1 MVSVHE
7 RSGVALAVGATA
19 LVGGSVA
26 ASDLVSTYPVLGG
39 QGLRY
44 LAAALLL
51 LAWAR
56 VRRVALPLPT
66 AREWGWLAAL
76 GAVGM
81 AGCGVLMIE
90 ATRVGDPGSVGVVI
104 GAAPLVIVLVGSV
117 AARRRPSGRLVVA
130 ALVVTAG
137 AAVAQLGSGAGP
149 VDPLAVVLALGALAG
164 AVGMTVLA
172 TPLLPRLGTLAATL
186 YSCGLAG
193 GMLLVAGSVLA
204 AVTGADLLRLPS
216 PTELGALV
224 YLAVMV
230 TAVVCVAWFA
240 AIDRLGPARTGLF
253 NGVIPVAGLAAV
265 TLTGVG
271 HVTAA
276 QAAGAVAVLAGVLL
290 GLAAGR
296 TPEPAAGVGSP
307 DRAPENAPR
316 RAGLPGSDPGIGV
329 RTR

>member
-1 MVSVHE
+1 MLNVHE

-26 ASDLVSTYPVLGG
+26 ASDLVSSYPVLGG
-39 QGLRY
+39 QGVRY

-56 VRRVALPLPT
+56 LRRVALPRPT
-66 AREWGWLAAL
+66 GREWGWLAAL

-81 AGCGVLMIE
+81 AGCSVLMIE

-104 GAAPLVIVLVGSV
+104 GAAPLVIVLAGSV
-117 AARRRPSGRLVVA
+117 AARRRPSGRLVLA

-137 AAVAQLGSGAGP
+137 AGIAQLGAGGGA
-149 VDPLAVVLALGALAG
+149 VDPLAVVLSLGALAG

-172 TPLLPRLGTLAATL
+172 APVLPRLGSLAATV

-193 GMLLVAGSVLA
+193 AMLLIAGSVVG
-204 AVTGADLLRLPS
+204 AVTGTDLLRMPS
-216 PTELGALV
+216 LTEFGALA

-240 AIDRLGPARTGLF
+240 AMDRLGTARTGLF
-253 NGVIPVAGLAAV
+253 NGVIPVAGLLAV
-265 TLTGVG
+265 TLLGIG
-271 HVTAA
+271 QVTAP
-276 QAAGAVAVLAGVLL
+276 QAGGALAVLAGVLL
-290 GLAAGR
+290 GLTAGR
-296 TPEPAAGVGSP
+296 TAQPAAGVGP
-307 DRAPENAPR
+307 LDPAPENASR
-316 RAGLPGSDPGIGV
+316 R
-329 RTR
+329 

>member
-1 MVSVHE
+1 MLNVHE

-26 ASDLVSTYPVLGG
+26 ASDLVSSYPVLGG
-39 QGLRY
+39 QGVRY

-56 VRRVALPLPT
+56 LRRVALPQPT
-66 AREWGWLAAL
+66 GREWGWLAAL
-76 GAVGM
+76 AAVGM
-81 AGCGVLMIE
+81 AGCSVLMIE

-117 AARRRPSGRLVVA
+117 AARRRPSGRLVLA

-137 AAVAQLGSGAGP
+137 AGIAQLGAGGGA
-149 VDPLAVVLALGALAG
+149 VDPLAVVLSLGALAG

-172 TPLLPRLGTLAATL
+172 APVLPRLGSLAATV

-193 GMLLVAGSVLA
+193 GMLLIAGSVVG
-204 AVTGADLLRLPS
+204 AVTGTDLLRMPS
-216 PTELGALV
+216 LTEFGALA

-240 AIDRLGPARTGLF
+240 AMDRLGTARTGLF
-253 NGVIPVAGLAAV
+253 NGVIPVAGLLAV
-265 TLTGVG
+265 TLLGIG
-271 HVTAA
+271 QVTAP
-276 QAAGAVAVLAGVLL
+276 QAGGALAVLAGVLL
-290 GLAAGR
+290 GLTAGR
-296 TPEPAAGVGSP
+296 TAQPAAGVGP
-307 DRAPENAPR
+307 LDPAPENASR
-316 RAGLPGSDPGIGV
+316 R
-329 RTR
+329 